1 MSDGQR
7 QALDYSQAT
16 YTEAPSQNPY
26 EDLDKVVTVFK
37 GGSQVFSADPARVV
51 TSDAPGDCTNLLRV
65 EVLGAGCTFRC
76 EVYCSPVR

>member
-7 QALDYSQAT
+7 QTIDFSQAT

-51 TSDAPGDCTNLLRV
+51 TSDGPGDCTNLLRV
-65 EVLGAGCTFRC
+65 EYYIIGCVFCAVFCLGRK
-76 EVYCSPVR
+76 E